1 MAELPEPFLLK
12 AQQGKARESCPLEV
26 RDGPCG
32 GAIPDGRRAAEA
44 NADVLQAAAFD
55 ALMAAQESKDSGA
68 AEAATQAQA
77 KADAAKAYTAELK
90 IAAVRVEMDRTDA
103 SAATAARSPRKA
115 KRSSGFLCCGSRP
128 DKHEAGPAAARAAAR
143 ARQDAE
149 GGIKHSAVKKSHER
163 YLKQNVQ
170 MAR

>member
-1 MAELPEPFLLK
+1 M
-12 AQQGKARESCPLEV
+12 
-26 RDGPCG
+26 
-32 GAIPDGRRAAEA
+32 PDVANFPAWEGSTAAAASAEA
-44 NADVLQAAAFD
+44 NADVLQVAAFD

-77 KADAAKAYTAELK
+77 KADAAKAYAAELK
-90 IAAVRVEMDRTDA
+90 IAAVRVEMDKTDA

-115 KRSSGFLCCGSRP
+115 KQSSGFLCCGSRP
-128 DKHEAGPAAARAAAR
+128 DKHEAGPAAARAG
-143 ARQDAE
+143 QDAE